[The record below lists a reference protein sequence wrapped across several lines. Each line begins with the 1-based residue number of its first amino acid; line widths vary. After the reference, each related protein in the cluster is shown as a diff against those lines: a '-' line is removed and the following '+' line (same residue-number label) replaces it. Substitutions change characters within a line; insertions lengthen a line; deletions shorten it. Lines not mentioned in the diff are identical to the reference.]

1 MTDTAKPARKRGRVS
16 LRVSLIAIMLGT
28 VALTSAAVHIPWL
41 LVSRQ
46 NVADIAGQLNAE
58 IIGGVNRE
66 VSSMLDSAIAA
77 QSALH
82 DTLIAGGVDFE
93 DKSTRDR
100 LLFAFLKAH
109 PHFSWVSFGAP
120 NGDFFGAQRRDDIH
134 LRLVESRWNEALGE
148 AARTEV
154 MYLKDGAE
162 FTRTGA
168 ELKQNKYYAPDRAW
182 YKRAVWA
189 PGHHVWTDIYI
200 FSDSR
205 KPGLNSAI
213 TLENLVTGELL
224 GVITIAIEL
233 EQISLYLSE
242 LSSVRSGAAFIIDR
256 SGDLIAFS
264 DPGELVQR
272 SRLYDESDL
281 QPLAQS
287 RHPML
292 QLAQAGFVE
301 NGVETDNV
309 TGRQQMTVKAANGE
323 RYFLTVAPTVR
334 EGWLLGTLIPEADFM
349 GAIEANYI
357 RLALIVAAALFVVGL
372 IALLVSRHLLVRP
385 LQRLAVETGK
395 IAGFNL
401 DDVRM
406 ISSPLIEIQAL
417 ADAVEQMSHGLRSFR
432 RYIPTDL
439 VRTLLQHGGAAE
451 IGGERRT
458 MTIVFMD
465 LQGFTT
471 VSERLGHRVL
481 PVLGDY
487 FGAMTT
493 AIRAQRGTIDK
504 FIGDGVMAFWGAPAH
519 EEDHPALAC
528 RAALDCQAAMDK
540 LRAEWTERGLPQLH
554 LRIGVNS
561 GRVVVGNVGSEERLN
576 YTVIGDPVNLAARLE
591 GMNRQFGTGILIS
604 QYTYEMV
611 KYDMLARPLES
622 VRVKGKEEA
631 VMVYELLAARD
642 DDGVVAGFE
651 WVQHY
656 EAGFKRYAEGDWSE
670 AARHFRL
677 AIEQRGGDTVSEDY
691 LERTEHHMAV
701 DPAPA
706 FSPSAAIVAT
716 GKGSRTSAP
725 GRRAAHHFRRS
736 NGADAKSGRPWTK
749 RRSR

>member
-1 MTDTAKPARKRGRVS
+1 MTEAAKPGRRKGRVS

-41 LVSRQ
+41 LVSRE
-46 NVADIAGQLNAE
+46 NVAEIAGQLNAE

-66 VSSMLDSAIAA
+66 VSSMFDSAISA

-82 DTLIAGGVDFE
+82 DTLVAGGVDFK

-100 LLFAFLKAH
+100 LLFAFLKAN

-120 NGDFFGAQRRDDIH
+120 DGDFFGAQRRDDTH
-134 LRLVESRWNEALGE
+134 LRLVESRWSEARGE

-154 MYLKDGAE
+154 TYLKDGE
-162 FTRTGA
+162 EYTRTGA
-168 ELKQNKYYAPDRAW
+168 ELKQNNYYAPDRAW
-182 YKRAVWA
+182 YKKAVQA
-189 PGHHVWTDIYI
+189 PGRNVWTDIYV

-213 TLENLVTGELL
+213 TLESLITGKLL

-233 EQISLYLSE
+233 EQVSLYLSE

-264 DPGELVQR
+264 DPGELIQR
-272 SRLYDESDL
+272 GRLYDESEL
-281 QPLAQS
+281 QPMAKS

-292 QLAQAGFVE
+292 RMAEAGFKANAIE
-301 NGVETDNV
+301 PDNV
-309 TGRQQMTVKAANGE
+309 TGRRQMTVKAANGE
-323 RYFLTVAPTVR
+323 RYFLSVAPTVR

-349 GAIEANYI
+349 GAIRANYI
-357 RLALIVAAALFVVGL
+357 RLALIVAAALFFVGL
-372 IALLVSRHLLVRP
+372 VALLVSRHLLVRP

-395 IAGFNL
+395 IASFDL
-401 DDVRM
+401 DDVRT

-417 ADAVEQMSHGLRSFR
+417 ADAVEQMSRGLGSFR

-439 VRTLLQHGGAAE
+439 VRTLLQHGGSAE

-471 VSERLGHRVL
+471 VSERLGHRVV
-481 PVLGDY
+481 PILGDY
-487 FGAMTT
+487 FGAMSA

-504 FIGDGVMAFWGAPAH
+504 FIGDGVMAFWGAPSH

-528 RAALDCQAAMDK
+528 RAALDCQAAMED
-540 LRAEWTERGLPQLH
+540 LRADWTERGLPQLH

-561 GRVVVGNVGSEERLN
+561 GRVVVGNIGSEERLN

-611 KYDMLARPLES
+611 KYDMRARPLDS
-622 VRVKGKEEA
+622 VRVKGKEES
-631 VMVYELLAARD
+631 VMVYELLATRD
-642 DDGVVAGFE
+642 EDGQSPGFE
-651 WVQHY
+651 WVEHY
-656 EAGFKRYAEGDWSE
+656 EAGFKCYADGEWPE

-677 AIEQRGGDTVSEDY
+677 AIEIRGADPVSENY
-691 LERTEHHMAV
+691 LERIEHHMAV
-701 DPAPA
+701 DPTPRIL
-706 FSPSAAIVAT
+706 AI
-716 GKGSRTSAP
+716 GSDNGEE
-725 GRRAAHHFRRS
+725 GRE
-736 NGADAKSGRPWTK
+736 PE
-749 RRSR
+749 